1 VLSPTTIYLPD
12 QVTPCASTSLPTAV
26 ALHGDTVDSAELFV
40 RDAADGPGQW
50 LSISARSYGDGR
62 SETNLGLVLEELKA
76 PVLVGTKG
84 PLPPEALDRL
94 RQLWASDELPV

>member
-1 VLSPTTIYLPD
+1 MEYRQFGRTGLEVSALGFG
-12 QVTPCASTSLPTAV
+12 CGAV
-26 ALHGDTVDSAELFV
+26 GGLLIKGDHKEMVRVVARAVELGITYF
-40 RDAADGPGQW
+40 DT
-50 LSISARSYGDGR
+50 ARSYGDGM